1 MQCSSNGNRA
11 LCSRIIDPLSRLPAG
26 QFPPTSHSSSLPPH
40 RRCIVGFSQH
50 KPQLPFDPALTCTD
64 WVILF
69 FCMLSQ
75 PQPDSAPL
83 GAAMNTLQR
92 ATQWCNTLCSIAD
105 EPHTA
110 DTAGSRP
117 ISVTLVAAIL
127 LTDCDSYEKVKMSK
141 HTETFF
147 FLGDSYCFSVSTLL
161 STEVF
166 TPLSSLTRAWIRWWV
181 CKLRFF
187 FFSSLVCF
195 YAEKSPSE
203 PKCFKTSHRTST
215 FTRLIGHMCGAGA
228 TTENIRI

>member
-1 MQCSSNGNRA
+1 
-11 LCSRIIDPLSRLPAG
+11 
-26 QFPPTSHSSSLPPH
+26 
-40 RRCIVGFSQH
+40 
-50 KPQLPFDPALTCTD
+50 
-64 WVILF
+64 
-69 FCMLSQ
+69 MLSQ
-75 PQPDSAPL
+75 FQPDSVPL
-83 GAAMNTLQR
+83 GAVMNTLQR

-166 TPLSSLTRAWIRWWV
+166 TPLSSLTRAWIRRWV
-181 CKLRFF
+181 CKLSF
-187 FFSSLVCF
+187 FFSLLVCF
-195 YAEKSPSE
+195 YTEKFPSE
-203 PKCFKTSHRTST
+203 PKCFKTNHRTST
-215 FTRLIGHMCGAGA
+215 FPRLTGHMCGAGA
-228 TTENIRI
+228 TTANIRI

>member
-1 MQCSSNGNRA
+1 
-11 LCSRIIDPLSRLPAG
+11 
-26 QFPPTSHSSSLPPH
+26 
-40 RRCIVGFSQH
+40 
-50 KPQLPFDPALTCTD
+50 
-64 WVILF
+64 
-69 FCMLSQ
+69 MLSQ
-75 PQPDSAPL
+75 SQPDSAPL
-83 GAAMNTLQR
+83 GAVMNTLQR

-147 FLGDSYCFSVSTLL
+147 FLRDSYCFSVSTLL

-187 FFSSLVCF
+187 FLFACLFLCREISKWAKMLQDKPQDIHIHSAYWSHVWGRSNNSKYQDLNTEVQNGINQQ
-195 YAEKSPSE
+195 
-203 PKCFKTSHRTST
+203 KCSHRNTI
-215 FTRLIGHMCGAGA
+215 LIS
-228 TTENIRI
+228 ENKPVFKKKKLN